1 MFVNSQA
8 RVYQELD
15 GNTNGHLVP
24 EANESL
30 EFWGGIWGVA
40 AEHNKEA
47 EWLDHVRESLG
58 GNTHTMVTISP
69 EKIRLKLR
77 KVSNWKAP
85 GMEGVQGFWLKKL
98 TILHGRMSVQLQ
110 ELIET
115 GAIPQWMN
123 LGRTVLCV
131 KDRTRGNAV
140 DNFRPITCLPL
151 MWKLFTGII
160 SDNLYEYLDSSGILP
175 VEQKGCRRDS
185 RGTKDQLL
193 IDKLIIKNCKRRKT
207 NLSMAWIDYKK
218 AYDMIPHSWILECL
232 KMVGVDE
239 KVITM
244 LENSMGQWKVMLTA
258 DGNNLGNINIRR
270 GIFQGDSLS
279 PLLFVISLIPLSLIL
294 RKCNA
299 QYSLGKD
306 KPSINHLL
314 FMDDLKLYARSD
326 DAIDSLVRTVR
337 LFSQDIGMQFSVKNA
352 QLFQSEGG
360 MLLNVKESIYRM
372 DNR

>member
-69 EKIRLKLR
+69 EKIILKLR

-85 GMEGVQGFWLKKL
+85 GMEGVHGFWLKKL

-160 SDNLYEYLDSSGILP
+160 SDNLYEYLNSSGILP

-239 KVITM
+239 KIITM

-279 PLLFVISLIPLSLIL
+279 PLLFVISMIPLSLIL

-326 DAIDSLVRTVR
+326 DAIDSLVRTVW
-337 LFSQDIGMQFSVKNA
+337 LFSQDIGMQFGVKKMRSCFN
-352 QLFQSEGG
+352 QKGECC
-360 MLLNVKESIYRM
+360 
-372 DNR
+372 